1 MKKNIFKTMRKSFA
15 AIAIVS
21 MLSLT
26 ACGGGD
32 DNKIPE
38 PRPTPENP
46 TPPKPS
52 DIAVTGISLDKTT
65 LQLKVGD
72 KSTLKATVTPSDATN
87 PAVTWSTGSANIANV
102 SSSGEVSGVSP
113 GTTTITAKAGDKTA
127 TCSVEVTAENKP
139 PVPASDLE
147 VTMDGEIDHKTYT
160 KGQKASVTFNR
171 FPASLAEFK
180 KVQEQIGGE
189 PHGAIALELMAAEM
203 YRRDRTL
210 GTSCLELCNVSSN
223 VKIQTDRWKEIFGSD
238 KVYARPYQIAAF
250 LKGANPD
257 NDYTPNE
264 PYKVD
269 IEVNESNP
277 YGKETFLYNSDIL
290 YLNVLTKGKDKGF
303 EMVEVIKP
311 GRCMDF
317 PQGSTYFL
325 VHNCPGLYS
334 QVKQIYD
341 TNWNKLK

>member
-21 MLSLT
+21 MLSLA

-32 DNKIPE
+32 DNNIPE
-38 PRPTPENP
+38 PRPNPENP

-52 DIAVTGISLDKTT
+52 DIAVTGISIDKTT

-102 SSSGEVSGVSP
+102 SSSGEVSGVSA

-127 TCSVEVTAENKP
+127 TCTVEVTAENKQP
-139 PVPASDLE
+139 EPTSDLE
-147 VTMDGEIDHKTYT
+147 VKMEGKIDHKVHTANVT
-160 KGQKASVTFNR
+160 ASVTFNR

-189 PHGAIALELMAAEM
+189 PQGAVVLELMAAEM
-203 YRRDRTL
+203 YRRDRSL
-210 GTSCLELCNVSSN
+210 GTKCLELCNVSTN
-223 VKIQTDRWKEIFGSD
+223 VKIQTDRWKELFGSD
-238 KVYARPYQIAAF
+238 KFYARPYQIAAF
-250 LKGANPD
+250 LEGANPD
-257 NDYTPNE
+257 NDYTPKE
-264 PYKVD
+264 PYKV
-269 IEVNESNP
+269 EMKVSTNT
-277 YGKETFLYNSDIL
+277 YTKETFVFNSDVL
-290 YLNVLTKGKDKGF
+290 YLNVLTEGKDKGF
-303 EMVEVIKP
+303 ETVEVIKP
-311 GRCMDF
+311 GKCMDF

-334 QVKQIYD
+334 QVKQIFD
-341 TNWNKLK
+341 TSWNKLK